1 MKPQKRVSEFSILCY
16 GSLYLPVSMAL
27 LPVNLYVLPFYAE
40 LGIPLYAM
48 SILIFCA
55 RISDAI
61 TDPLMGVI
69 TDRTNTRWG
78 RRKPWIV
85 IGTPLLML
93 SLYKLF
99 LPPDAPTMWYFGTW
113 MVLLYVAYTIIAL
126 PYYAWGAEMSDDYEQ
141 RTHISG
147 RREQFH
153 FAGNVS
159 FNLLPLL
166 AALAIYLDNSS
177 GDIAQMAANFSN
189 EFQQVMATRAGNID
203 VILNWLANFVMFA
216 IPATVV
222 LALVFAPEPKQEE
235 VAGERTTFIASLKI
249 IRHNGPYLR
258 IIFTYVVTTFG
269 IALVA
274 AGSYFFVKHVVKA
287 GELYPLYILVYYTAS
302 VIGVSPWMAVSR
314 KHGKHKTFIACVVW
328 YSICACMLPFVPEG
342 NFGLIL
348 FVMTLKGFSVAA
360 MPTLAASMAAD
371 TVDIDFARTGEHRAG
386 LYFAIW
392 GFLRKGAY
400 ALGGAAALAAFAFVG
415 FDPTADVAMALTPEG
430 NSASSLF
437 WLTML
442 YTVIPAAIHCA
453 ALPVMWRYPLTE
465 ARHRRLKQ
473 RIATK
478 TERLG
483 LSA

>member
-1 MKPQKRVSEFSILCY
+1 
-16 GSLYLPVSMAL
+16 MAL

-189 EFQQVMATRAGNID
+189 EFQQVMASRGMIG
-203 VILNWLANFVMFA
+203 
-216 IPATVV
+216 
-222 LALVFAPEPKQEE
+222 PK
-235 VAGERTTFIASLKI
+235 GMI
-249 IRHNGPYLR
+249 
-258 IIFTYVVTTFG
+258 
-269 IALVA
+269 
-274 AGSYFFVKHVVKA
+274 HV
-287 GELYPLYILVYYTAS
+287 P
-302 VIGVSPWMAVSR
+302 
-314 KHGKHKTFIACVVW
+314 
-328 YSICACMLPFVPEG
+328 SI
-342 NFGLIL
+342 N
-348 FVMTLKGFSVAA
+348 
-360 MPTLAASMAAD
+360 
-371 TVDIDFARTGEHRAG
+371 
-386 LYFAIW
+386 
-392 GFLRKGAY
+392 
-400 ALGGAAALAAFAFVG
+400 
-415 FDPTADVAMALTPEG
+415 
-430 NSASSLF
+430 
-437 WLTML
+437 
-442 YTVIPAAIHCA
+442 
-453 ALPVMWRYPLTE
+453 
-465 ARHRRLKQ
+465 KQ
-473 RIATK
+473 RITTIHSFSINSSSLLLKCHQSAATGMVGISQAMIVLTTTIDWQPRYMK
-478 TERLG
+478 RQTHENSSLESISLAAEARQNTI
-483 LSA
+483 

>member
-203 VILNWLANFVMFA
+203 VILSWLANFVMFA

-235 VAGERTTFIASLKI
+235 VAGERTTFIA
-249 IRHNGPYLR
+249 
-258 IIFTYVVTTFG
+258 
-269 IALVA
+269 
-274 AGSYFFVKHVVKA
+274 
-287 GELYPLYILVYYTAS
+287 
-302 VIGVSPWMAVSR
+302 
-314 KHGKHKTFIACVVW
+314 
-328 YSICACMLPFVPEG
+328 
-342 NFGLIL
+342 
-348 FVMTLKGFSVAA
+348 
-360 MPTLAASMAAD
+360 
-371 TVDIDFARTGEHRAG
+371 
-386 LYFAIW
+386 
-392 GFLRKGAY
+392 
-400 ALGGAAALAAFAFVG
+400 
-415 FDPTADVAMALTPEG
+415 
-430 NSASSLF
+430 
-437 WLTML
+437 
-442 YTVIPAAIHCA
+442 
-453 ALPVMWRYPLTE
+453 
-465 ARHRRLKQ
+465 
-473 RIATK
+473 
-478 TERLG
+478 
-483 LSA
+483 